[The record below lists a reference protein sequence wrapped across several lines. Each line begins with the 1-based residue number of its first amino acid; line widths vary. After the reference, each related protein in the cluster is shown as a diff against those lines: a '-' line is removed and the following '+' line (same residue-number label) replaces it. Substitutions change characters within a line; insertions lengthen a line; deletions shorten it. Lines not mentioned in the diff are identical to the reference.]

1 MLEVKEVEVKGHKF
15 QLTPLDP
22 FKAKKCDTKIM
33 KVLAPL
39 LAGLMG
45 GSKKG
50 TTPEG
55 AEPAEAEIDGAML
68 GQCLA
73 AAIGELEESDTLFR
87 DLFST
92 TVWLPDD
99 VQAAGC
105 AQLLLDSQNAI
116 TKAFTKIGEGP
127 SMFYELAFEIARYN
141 KFTPFAV
148 LGGGEPTPGTS
159 GSGMLARMKGLGL
172 GRLGG

>member
-1 MLEVKEVEVKGHKF
+1 MLEIKEIEVKGHKF

-50 TTPEG
+50 SAPEG
-55 AEPAEAEIDGAML
+55 AEPAEAEIDGAVL
-68 GQCLA
+68 GQCLVS
-73 AAIGELEESDTLFR
+73 AIGELEESDTLFR

-99 VQAAGC
+99 AQAAGC

-116 TKAFTKIGEGP
+116 SKAFTKIGEGP

-141 KFTPFAV
+141 KFTPFVV
-148 LGGGEPTPGTS
+148 LGGGEETLGTS